1 MAIARRRPPELFKLA
16 VNHWTQ
22 PFWQATKEHRLLL
35 ARCADCGHARMP
47 PTPFCP
53 QCQSQRIAWTVLSGL
68 GTVYSYTVVTRAI
81 LPDMDAHLPYV
92 PAVIALDG
100 ADGVRL
106 ISNVV
111 DIEVQAITV
120 GLRVQVV
127 WDDAPSQGVAV
138 PRFAPVATAAA

>member
-1 MAIARRRPPELFKLA
+1 
-16 VNHWTQ
+16 
-22 PFWQATKEHRLLL
+22 
-35 ARCADCGHARMP
+35 
-47 PTPFCP
+47 
-53 QCQSQRIAWTVLSGL
+53 
-68 GTVYSYTVVTRAI
+68 
-81 LPDMDAHLPYV
+81 MDAHLPYV